1 MDYGRTFKGSG
12 TWNWAQ
18 KLMSSDKRRR
28 EFVRMRGPRGK
39 GCAEMAV
46 ARVASCGFETPMSEN
61 GYDMQGRMSVVC
73 SFPFYFKFFFQ
84 IIGRICK

>member
-1 MDYGRTFKGSG
+1 
-12 TWNWAQ
+12 
-18 KLMSSDKRRR
+18 MSTDKRRR

-61 GYDMQGRMSVVC
+61 GYDMQNRMSVVRL
-73 SFPFYFKFFFQ
+73 P
-84 IIGRICK
+84 R